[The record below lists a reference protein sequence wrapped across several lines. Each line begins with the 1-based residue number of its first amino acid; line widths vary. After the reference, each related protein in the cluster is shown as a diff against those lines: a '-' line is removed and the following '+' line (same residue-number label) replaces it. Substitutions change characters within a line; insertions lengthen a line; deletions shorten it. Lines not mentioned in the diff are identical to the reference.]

1 MGKNG
6 NFVKLHYERYFLGL
20 HSFNKKKS
28 IIIIKKRLM
37 NKRLIGM
44 VSGATLAVTLLVS
57 AAINEEPIT
66 RSNDTVVVN
75 TTEISKGVRG
85 FKGATPVQIYI
96 KKDKVVKVETL
107 PNRETPK
114 FLAKAKTVLKQF
126 EGKDIKTASLMEV
139 DGVSGAT
146 YTSKAL
152 VKNVQQGLE
161 YYKNKK

>member
-1 MGKNG
+1 
-6 NFVKLHYERYFLGL
+6 
-20 HSFNKKKS
+20 
-28 IIIIKKRLM
+28 M

-44 VSGATLAVTLLVS
+44 VSGAALAVTLLVS
-57 AAINEEPIT
+57 AAVNNEPIT
-66 RSNDTVVVN
+66 KSNDTIVVN

-85 FKGATPVQIYI
+85 FKGATPVLIYI

-107 PNRETPK
+107 SNRETPQY
-114 FLAKAKTVLKQF
+114 LAKAKVVLKEF
-126 EGKDIKTASLMEV
+126 EGKTVKKASQMEV

>member
-1 MGKNG
+1 
-6 NFVKLHYERYFLGL
+6 
-20 HSFNKKKS
+20 
-28 IIIIKKRLM
+28 M

-44 VSGATLAVTLLVS
+44 VSGAALAVTLLVS
-57 AAINEEPIT
+57 AAVNNEPIT
-66 RSNDTVVVN
+66 KSNDTIVVN
-75 TTEISKGVRG
+75 TTEISKGERG
-85 FKGATPVQIYI
+85 FKGATPVLIYI

-107 PNRETPK
+107 SNRETPQY
-114 FLAKAKTVLKQF
+114 LAKAKEVLKVF
-126 EGKDIKTASLMEV
+126 EGKTVKKASQMEV